1 LLVWG
6 EKNGDFYS
14 IKRQVMTGDTPGR
27 EEAFSLLQKYNKN
40 EGLIKHALAVE
51 AVMRYYARKFGQDEE
66 KWGVIGL
73 VHDLDYEQFP
83 GQHCHKTEEILIS
96 ENWPAEY
103 IRAVVSHGWGIC
115 TDVEPQSEL
124 EKVLYTVDEL
134 TGLVVA
140 TALVRP
146 SKSVLDMKAKS
157 VKKKWKDKSFAAG
170 VNRDVIKKG
179 AEMLGVE
186 LGDLIN
192 DVIMGMREV
201 ADEIGLKGNPDV
213 LG

>member
-1 LLVWG
+1 
-6 EKNGDFYS
+6 
-14 IKRQVMTGDTPGR
+14 MTGVTPDR
-27 EEAFSLLQKYNKN
+27 EEAFSLLQKYNKS

-51 AVMRYYARKFGQDEE
+51 AVMRYCARKRGQDEG

-83 GQHCHKTEEILIS
+83 EQHCHKTEEILIS

-146 SKSVLDMKAKS
+146 SRSVLDMKAKS
-157 VKKKWKDKSFAAG
+157 VKKKWKEKSFAAG
-170 VNRDVIKKG
+170 VNRDVIEKG
-179 AEMLGVE
+179 AGMLGVE
-186 LGDLIN
+186 LGELIS

-201 ADEIGLKGNPDV
+201 ADEIGLKGNTDV
-213 LG
+213 SV